1 MIIRLL
7 FLLYSMYLS
16 LVKEVLDNH
25 HKSRQQIRQAFH
37 RFFHQYDSQIMV
49 YKSANTNLIRQA
61 KVHSY
66 PWNKHDTQY
75 NDSFKEQTYLIIN
88 IPWFQ
93 KVPEQIHPSSAIF
106 IYQQVLCGYH
116 NWIHYHGNLIHL
128 LVQKLWTWF
137 SWNTLTKKKLKKTE
151 KENIYLVF

>member
-1 MIIRLL
+1 MRRNL
-7 FLLYSMYLS
+7 LLYVLESWVETPAVWRGF
-16 LVKEVLDNH
+16 LVFGECE
-25 HKSRQQIRQAFH
+25 H
-37 RFFHQYDSQIMV
+37 RPSCLISTSGNSVKTDS
-49 YKSANTNLIRQA
+49 IRQA